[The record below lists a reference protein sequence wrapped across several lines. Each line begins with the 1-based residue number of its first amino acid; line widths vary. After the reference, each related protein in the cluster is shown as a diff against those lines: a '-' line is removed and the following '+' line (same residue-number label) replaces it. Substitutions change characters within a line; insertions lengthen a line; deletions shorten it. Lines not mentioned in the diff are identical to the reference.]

1 MSLLLI
7 LLGPTIASPA
17 AAARARYRRPV
28 DITFPTRRSASYSND
43 YRAARTGHI
52 HRATD
57 LFARHRTP
65 VFAAKGGRVVWLPKR
80 RHPTAGYS
88 IWVQGR
94 DGRTYAYYHLGRDRR
109 SRRSAYRKGLRQGAF
124 VRRGSRIGY
133 IGSSGNASMSSPHL
147 HFEIHGPKVRDP
159 WGGNRINP
167 YFSLRRAERRGN
179 YSRGRGPGSDQRR
192 RGRAHR
198 RRGSRAHRR
207 GRPSPRRVRRARSN
221 ARQRRAR

>member
-7 LLGPTIASPA
+7 LLGATLGPTA

-28 DITFPTRRSASYSND
+28 DITFPTRRGASYSND
-43 YRAARTGHI
+43 YRAPRTGHI

-57 LFARHRTP
+57 LFARYRTP
-65 VFAAKGGRVVWLPKR
+65 VYAAKGGRVVWLPKR
-80 RHPTAGYS
+80 PHATAGYA
-88 IWVQGR
+88 IWVRGR

-109 SRRSAYRKGLRQGAF
+109 SRRSAYRKGLRKGAF

-179 YSRGRGPGSDQRR
+179 YSRGRGAGSRQRR
-192 RGRAHR
+192 RGRANR
-198 RRGSRAHRR
+198 R
-207 GRPSPRRVRRARSN
+207 
-221 ARQRRAR
+221 